1 MNIEPGM
8 IFAFAGS
15 MAILFA
21 ITKVALAWLRRSRLP
36 RYGPVDLEARLDRL
50 EHLMESTALE
60 VERIGE
66 GQRFLTNR
74 LAAAPL
80 SPVAER
86 LPSPLTTPH

>member
-1 MNIEPGM
+1 MNSELGM
-8 IFAFAGS
+8 TFAFAGS

-21 ITKVALAWLRRSRLP
+21 VTKVALAWIQRSRVP
-36 RYGPVDLEARLDRL
+36 RYERVDLDARLDRL
-50 EHLMESTALE
+50 EQLMESTALE

-74 LAAAPL
+74 LVGGPL